1 MRHRWL
7 IIVLALL
14 LGLAA
19 CGGGEE
25 GGGGE
30 GSTAQVDPS
39 QVSGSVVFSGW
50 QASPE
55 EGKAL
60 EETLAGFAKKYPN
73 IKVSYQPVAGEYPA
87 AMLAKF
93 TAKEP
98 PDLFYV
104 DSAIAPEWID
114 QGLLQ
119 PLDDTAK
126 KLNIDTGAFYP
137 GYLDAFKGPDGELF
151 GFPKDGNTLAM
162 AYNTKMFEKAG
173 LQPPA
178 NWDELVAAAPK
189 LKASGV
195 DTPYCL
201 SSTLDRA
208 LVFVYQNGGAL
219 LTEDKKATALDQPA
233 SKDGLRWYLGLFKQG
248 AGKRPADLGA
258 DWCGKAFG
266 DQKVAAIFEGG
277 WLDSF
282 MASQYPKVS
291 YQWAAMPQG
300 KQQTTLGFTV
310 SYSIGTDSK
319 NKEAAEVLLS
329 YLVGTEGMTLWTKG
343 GVANP
348 SRKDVQAAADKKVL
362 VDGAAYAKPWS
373 FTPGFTTINDAFNN
387 AMTAAIEADS
397 DSPDDVVAKTNSAI
411 QQALT
416 A

>member
-1 MRHRWL
+1 MRTRWL
-7 IIVLALL
+7 IVVLALFV
-14 LGLAA
+14 GLAA

-25 GGGGE
+25 ESGGGGAA
-30 GSTAQVDPS
+30 TVDPS
-39 QVSGSVVFSGW
+39 TVSGTVTFSGW

-104 DSAIAPEWID
+104 DSAVAPEWID
-114 QGLLQ
+114 QGVLE
-119 PLDDTAK
+119 PLDATVEK
-126 KLNIDTGAFYP
+126 FKIDTGVFYP
-137 GYLDAFKGPDGELF
+137 GYLDAFKGPEGDLYGL
-151 GFPKDGNTLAM
+151 PKDGNTLAM
-162 AYNTKMFEKAG
+162 AYNTEMFQKAG

-178 NWDELVAAAPK
+178 NWDELVAAASK

-195 DTPYCL
+195 ETPYCL
-201 SSTLDRA
+201 GATLDRA
-208 LVFVYQNGGAL
+208 LAFVYQNGGAL
-219 LTEDKKATALDQPA
+219 LTEDKSASALDQPA
-233 SKDGLRWYLGLFKQG
+233 AKDALRFYLGLFKQG
-248 AGKRPADLGA
+248 AAKRFSDLGA

-282 MASQYPKVS
+282 MASQYPKVE
-291 YQWAAMPQG
+291 YQWAPMPQG
-300 KQQTTLGFTV
+300 KQQATLGFTV
-310 SYSIGTDSK
+310 SYSIGKDSK
-319 NKEAAEVLLS
+319 NKDAAGVLLS
-329 YLVGTEGMTLWTKG
+329 YLTGPEGMTLWTKG

-348 SRKDVQAAADKKVL
+348 SRKDVPAAPDKKVL

-373 FTPGFTTINDAFNN
+373 FTPGFSTINDAFNN
-387 AMTAAIEADS
+387 AMTAAVEAKS
-397 DSPDDVVAKTNSAI
+397 DSPDDVVAKTNTAI
-411 QQALT
+411 QQAL
-416 A
+416 AG